1 MMTPRTMLRK
11 IWDAHVVDRDPL
23 GRDILFIDMHLL
35 HEVTS
40 PQAFEALRLAGRRVR
55 RPDLSVA
62 TADHAIPTIG
72 REDRWEDPLAAL
84 QVNAIRN
91 NAHESG
97 ILFFGIDDV
106 RQGVIHVMA
115 PEQGL
120 TQPGMTVVCGDSHT
134 ATHGAMGALAF
145 GIGTSE
151 VEHVLATQ
159 TLPAMLPRSMSFS
172 LEGKTAPGVTA
183 KDLALAVIS
192 RIGVNGGTGHAIEFC
207 GEAVRTLGM
216 DGRLTLCNMAIE
228 AGARSGMVAPDETTF
243 AFLKGRPFA
252 PKGEAWDAAVESW
265 KGLGSDKTA
274 QFDRGIVLD
283 VSGLEPLVTWGTNP
297 GQSVGISGTVPS
309 PADEADEGK
318 RRQIGSALKYMGLAP
333 GTKMQDLPVD
343 WVFIGSCTNGRIGDL
358 RAAASV
364 LKGRR
369 VSSSARVLVVPGS
382 GLVKIQAEKEGL
394 AKIFTDAGCEWRD
407 PGCSM
412 CLGMNPDIVG
422 PGERS
427 ASTSN
432 RNFEGRQGRG
442 ARTHLVSPLTAA
454 ASAITG
460 KLTDPRGFLR

>member
-1 MMTPRTMLRK
+1 MTPRTMLRK

-265 KGLGSDKTA
+265 
-274 QFDRGIVLD
+274 
-283 VSGLEPLVTWGTNP
+283 
-297 GQSVGISGTVPS
+297 
-309 PADEADEGK
+309 
-318 RRQIGSALKYMGLAP
+318 
-333 GTKMQDLPVD
+333 
-343 WVFIGSCTNGRIGDL
+343 
-358 RAAASV
+358 
-364 LKGRR
+364 
-369 VSSSARVLVVPGS
+369 
-382 GLVKIQAEKEGL
+382 
-394 AKIFTDAGCEWRD
+394 
-407 PGCSM
+407 
-412 CLGMNPDIVG
+412 
-422 PGERS
+422 
-427 ASTSN
+427 
-432 RNFEGRQGRG
+432 
-442 ARTHLVSPLTAA
+442 
-454 ASAITG
+454 
-460 KLTDPRGFLR
+460 